1 MVISRLKLDSFQL
14 LKVPSGSSKLP
25 MVFWT
30 MGSSRL
36 LCEPCWIKN
45 PFEKPWKLKIA
56 KIHVR
61 DTAKLKNIRNLVKN
75 NMFQTLQKVSSLFV
89 RPCWRIFLGTGKTL
103 QHYYMPAYYAKIC
116 RKYARTFQTKYAR
129 LWDICIICNFKTCTG
144 KYIQLYA
151 IVCSIK
157 YSSNVKDMQIKCN
170 MHAIKAVDSGEY
182 QNMSNKCMHICKIAN
197 IHA

>member
-25 MVFWT
+25 
-30 MGSSRL
+30 
-36 LCEPCWIKN
+36 IKH

-103 QHYYMPAYYAKIC
+103 QHYYMPAYYAKKIC
-116 RKYARTFQTKYAR
+116 KKYARTFQTKYAR
-129 LWDICIICNFKTCTG
+129 HWDICVICNFKTCTS

-157 YSSNVKDMQIKCN
+157 YASNVKDMQIKCN
-170 MHAIKAVDSGEY
+170 MHAI
-182 QNMSNKCMHICKIAN
+182 
-197 IHA
+197 